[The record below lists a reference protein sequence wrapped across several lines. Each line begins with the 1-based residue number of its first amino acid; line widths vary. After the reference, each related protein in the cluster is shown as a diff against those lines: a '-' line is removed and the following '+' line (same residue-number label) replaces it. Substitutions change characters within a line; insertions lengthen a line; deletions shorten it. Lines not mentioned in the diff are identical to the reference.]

1 MILAQNWPKTT
12 KSSWHCSF
20 KKWYF
25 MFHSWPSISVSTLI
39 LRLGKVEFLNKL
51 ISETLFLGFVKFE
64 IKQWLLAYQEQ
75 FCAWFCLVQQP
86 IETAR
91 VFISESFSKRNG
103 FIFLLPAS
111 RSCLMP
117 WQDFFVLSFGQS
129 RQILSKFA
137 KLSAIFKHR
146 RKKLCDDVNRAS
158 VL

>member
-1 MILAQNWPKTT
+1 M
-12 KSSWHCSF
+12 
-20 KKWYF
+20 
-25 MFHSWPSISVSTLI
+25 STLI
-39 LRLGKVEFLNKL
+39 LRLGKVDFLNKL
-51 ISETLFLGFVKFE
+51 ISETLCFLDLL
-64 IKQWLLAYQEQ
+64 ILAYQEQ

-86 IETAR
+86 TETAR

-117 WQDFFVLSFGQS
+117 RQDFFVLSFGQS